1 LKHRSIL
8 RALPFWLALLALLVM
23 ALQTSPTRQVYLGA
37 DKLYHWIGF
46 ATLTF
51 TAHLAFPRIKLGSLL
66 VWTLIGAA
74 SIELL
79 QTLSPSRTAS
89 LGDMTVNIV
98 GVLTGLGATQL
109 MQKDRG
115 PDATSRRRKK
125 RRPQRKRHEGQQ
137 RDPS

>member
-1 LKHRSIL
+1 M
-8 RALPFWLALLALLVM
+8 APFWLALMVLLVM
-23 ALQTSPTRQVYLGA
+23 ALKSSPNNQFYQGA

-51 TAHLAFPRIKLGSLL
+51 TAHLAFPRVKLSLL
-66 VWTLIGAA
+66 FICILIGAT

-79 QTLSPSRTAS
+79 QALSPSRTAS

-109 MQKDRG
+109 IQKPLRPAPPDRRR
-115 PDATSRRRKK
+115 SRRKK
-125 RRPQRKRHEGQQ
+125 RRSPSMRHEDLDGGS
-137 RDPS
+137 R

>member
-1 LKHRSIL
+1 M
-8 RALPFWLALLALLVM
+8 APFWLALLVLLVM
-23 ALQTSPTRQVYLGA
+23 ALKTSPNNQFYQGA

-51 TAHLAFPRIKLGSLL
+51 TAHLAFPRVKLGLL
-66 VWTLIGAA
+66 LICILIGAT

-79 QTLSPSRTAS
+79 QALSPSRTAS

-109 MQKDRG
+109 IRKPLRSAP
-115 PDATSRRRKK
+115 PDRRRSHKRK
-125 RRPQRKRHEGQQ
+125 RRSHNRRWEDLDEGS
-137 RDPS
+137 R